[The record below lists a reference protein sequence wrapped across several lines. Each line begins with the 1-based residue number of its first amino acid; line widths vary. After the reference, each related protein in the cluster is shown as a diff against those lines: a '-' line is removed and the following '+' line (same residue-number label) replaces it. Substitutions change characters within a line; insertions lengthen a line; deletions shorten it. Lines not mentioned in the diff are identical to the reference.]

1 MKIFYTDTI
10 LLDLQQ
16 SLFATNFQKDHFIIK
31 LAEKI
36 ANNFYDFFLKFE
48 EALLSI

>member
-16 SLFATNFQKDHFIIK
+16 SRFATNFQKDHFIIK

-36 ANNFYDFFLKFE
+36 ANNF
-48 EALLSI
+48 EATEKVTDLQC